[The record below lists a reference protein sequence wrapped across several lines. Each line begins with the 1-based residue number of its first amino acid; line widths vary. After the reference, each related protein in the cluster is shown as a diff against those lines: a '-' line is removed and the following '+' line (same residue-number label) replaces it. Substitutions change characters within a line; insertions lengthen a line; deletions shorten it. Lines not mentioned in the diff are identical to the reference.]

1 MTVRQFI
8 VSTATRMV
16 VNHVK
21 NYGVPERGLESLAWE
36 CVEGVV
42 EKGER
47 GSKSYFDNASDE
59 SLDDLHAEIQSAAT
73 LELQQLGVTFD
84 S

>member
-1 MTVRQFI
+1 MTTRRFI
-8 VSTATRMV
+8 VTAATEMV

-21 NYGVPERGLESLAWE
+21 NYGVPERGLGNLAWE

-59 SLDDLHAEIQSAAT
+59 SLDGMHSEIQSAA
-73 LELQQLGVTFD
+73 ELKLRQHGIALD
-84 S
+84 A